1 MRPKFMP
8 KMHVP
13 AALVAALVAIW
24 MTSASPLMGAGAV
37 SATESLERLKTG
49 NARFAADA
57 LAGQPVGQA
66 RRSELSTGQA
76 PYAIVLS
83 CADSRVPPEII
94 FNTGLG
100 ELFVVR
106 AAGEVADRSIIA
118 SVEYGA
124 EHLHSPLLVV
134 MGHESC
140 GAVKAAIE
148 TKASLGPNLD
158 YLVKAIRPAVEQTKG
173 GDEKAQLTAAIMANV
188 EQVINDML
196 GKSAILKHLAGEG
209 SLQIVGAF
217 YELESGRVRFS
228 KPVAVAK
235 AATTHDAGRK

>member
-1 MRPKFMP
+1 MMP
-8 KMHVP
+8 VP
-13 AALVAALVAIW
+13 AALLAIAVAAW
-24 MTSASPLMGAGAV
+24 MASPLV
-37 SATESLERLKTG
+37 SASATPAAEALDRLKSG

-57 LAGQPVGQA
+57 VAGQPVGQA
-66 RRSELSTGQA
+66 RRSELAKGQA

-106 AAGEVADRSIIA
+106 AAGEVADRSVMA
-118 SVEYGA
+118 SIEYGA

-140 GAVKAAIE
+140 GAVKAAME
-148 TKASLGPNLD
+148 AKASLGPNLD
-158 YLVKAIRPAVEQTKG
+158 YLIKAIRPAIEQTKDV
-173 GDEKAQLTAAIMANV
+173 DEKAQLRAAIMANV

-196 GKSAILKHLAGEG
+196 GRSAILKHMAGEG

-217 YELESGRVRFS
+217 YELESGRVQFS
-228 KPVAVAK
+228 KPVAVAR
-235 AATTHDAGRK
+235 AATTNHAERK

>member
-1 MRPKFMP
+1 MRHGLSMRIR
-8 KMHVP
+8 
-13 AALVAALVAIW
+13 LVAVCLVGVAF
-24 MTSASPLMGAGAV
+24 TAAVRPLVGAGAAP
-37 SATESLERLKTG
+37 ATEALDRLKTG
-49 NARFAADA
+49 NIRFAADA

-66 RRSELSTGQA
+66 RRSELSKGQA

-94 FNTGLG
+94 FNAGLG
-100 ELFVVR
+100 ELFVIR

-124 EHLHSPLLVV
+124 EHLRSPLLVV

-140 GAVKAAIE
+140 GAVKASMEAKE
-148 TKASLGPNLD
+148 SLGPNLD
-158 YLVKAIRPAVEQTKG
+158 YLVKAIRPAIELTKG
-173 GDEKAQLTAAIMANV
+173 GDEKAQLKAAIMANV

-196 GKSAILKHLAGEG
+196 GRSAILKHLAGDG

-217 YELESGRVRFS
+217 YELESGRVQFS
-228 KPVAVAK
+228 KPVAVAE
-235 AATTHDAGRK
+235 AATTHDTKRK